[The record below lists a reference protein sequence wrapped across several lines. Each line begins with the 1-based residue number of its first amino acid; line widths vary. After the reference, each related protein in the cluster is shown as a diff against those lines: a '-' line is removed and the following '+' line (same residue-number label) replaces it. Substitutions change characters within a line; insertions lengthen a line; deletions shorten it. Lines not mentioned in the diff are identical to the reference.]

1 MEAIKRA
8 MLVLL
13 ATGFL
18 LGATG
23 CDTEGPIE
31 DTAEEIEE

>member
-13 ATGFL
+13 ATGLL
-18 LGATG
+18 LGAAG

-31 DTAEEIEE
+31 DTGEEIED